1 MPELSVQELLTEK
14 HADLSLSAAAGHKGL
29 NRTIRVSE
37 VNRPGLALAGYFEYF
52 RDERIQIF
60 GMGESAYMDTL
71 SSARRLEILDHFF
84 SSKNLPCLI
93 LTHGRPPAPEMVEQA
108 NHYAVPVLT
117 CSLPTG
123 LLIEELAAHLE
134 ERLAPSTTLHGVL
147 VNVYGLGVLI
157 VGVSGIGKSEC
168 ALELLKRG
176 HILVADDVVE
186 VRHKPGAILVG
197 YCSPLLK
204 HHMEVRGLGI
214 IDVTKIFGVSSV
226 IEQNKIELVVRLET
240 EDSSLDYDRVGL
252 EEHLSEILGVKI
264 PEAII
269 PVRPGRNVA
278 ILVEVA
284 CLNQR
289 LKQKGIRSADE
300 LNQRLI
306 DKMSETT
313 KKTNPPA

>member
-1 MPELSVQELLTEK
+1 MLKV
-14 HADLSLSAAAGHKGL
+14 AGGNSGL
-29 NRTIRVSE
+29 NRIIRVSE

-52 RDERIQIF
+52 RAERIQIF

-71 SSARRLEILDHFF
+71 SNARRMEILHHFF
-84 SSKNLPCLI
+84 SAKNLPCLI
-93 LTHGRPPAPEMVEQA
+93 ITHGRTPAPETTEQA
-108 NHYAVPVLT
+108 NRYAVPLILCSMATGVLV
-117 CSLPTG
+117 
-123 LLIEELAAHLE
+123 EELAAYLE
-134 ERLAPSTTLHGVL
+134 ERLAPTTTLHGVL
-147 VNVYGLGVLI
+147 VDVYGLGVLI

-186 VRHKPGAILVG
+186 IRHKPGAQLFG
-197 YCSPLLK
+197 ACSPLLK

-226 IEQNKIELVVRLET
+226 IEKSRIELVVRLET
-240 EDSSLDYDRVGL
+240 EDQNQDYDRIGL
-252 EEHLSEILGVKI
+252 EEHFAEILGVKI

-300 LNQRLI
+300 LNKRLI
-306 DKMSETT
+306 EKMSEASKQTH
-313 KKTNPPA
+313 PSL